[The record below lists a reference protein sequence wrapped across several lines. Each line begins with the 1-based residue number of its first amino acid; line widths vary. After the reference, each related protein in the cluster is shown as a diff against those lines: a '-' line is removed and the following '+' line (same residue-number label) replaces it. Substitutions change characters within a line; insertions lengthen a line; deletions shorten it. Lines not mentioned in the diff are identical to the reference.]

1 MAKLTP
7 TKPKS
12 NAGQPTKY
20 KKEFAEQAY
29 KYCLLG
35 ADDKKLA
42 FLFEVSEATINNWK
56 KAHKEFFESI
66 KKGKEI
72 ADAEIAS
79 SLFHRANVICVPK
92 VFRCLVMVASM
103 T

>member
-1 MAKLTP
+1 MAKLAP

-12 NAGQPTKY
+12 TAGQPTKY

-42 FLFEVSEATINNWK
+42 FLFELKWK
-56 KAHKEFFESI
+56 I
-66 KKGKEI
+66 
-72 ADAEIAS
+72 
-79 SLFHRANVICVPK
+79 
-92 VFRCLVMVASM
+92 
-103 T
+103 